1 MEDVASLLGECDP
14 LVQPRVT
21 TPEEREAFLGM
32 ACSGGKLILA
42 VAGGVFSEGVDMT
55 FPDLRGGFVAGP
67 SLPSVNTRQELV
79 RAIHERI
86 FGDGFL
92 HAYVIPGMN
101 RVIQA
106 AGRLVRNPDQRAD
119 LVLLGERFVQSP
131 YLELLPKHW
140 LPARVITPCG
150 MRTEKGGGRN
160 LPQRAR

>member
-1 MEDVASLLGECDP
+1 MEEVASLLGECDP

-42 VAGGVFSEGVDMT
+42 VAGGVFSEGVDLT

-79 RAIHERI
+79 RAVHERI

-106 AGRLVRNPDQRAD
+106 AGRLVRNPVQRAD
-119 LVLLGERFVQSP
+119 LILLGERFVQSP